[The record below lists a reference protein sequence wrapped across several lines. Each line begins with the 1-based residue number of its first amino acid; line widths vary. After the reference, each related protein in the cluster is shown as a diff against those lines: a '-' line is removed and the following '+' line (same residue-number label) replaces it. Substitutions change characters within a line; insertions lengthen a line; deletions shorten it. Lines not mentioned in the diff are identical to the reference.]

1 MKTFNSILM
10 TLAITVSP
18 VVANAAEPFE
28 PATKLRP
35 NMTLAL
41 YPEGQ
46 KVNKG
51 IEENGKTITL
61 GPGES
66 NKIAE
71 PEEMKASGTMS
82 KVGDNARIDIYLP
95 KKPNGQMIVVCPGG
109 GYKNLSTFNEGAY
122 VADWL
127 IKRGISVCVVKY
139 RLPNGHWNVPL
150 NDVQNAFRYCRAHAQ
165 EWGVNQIGVMGF
177 SAGGHLAASA
187 STLFVDTVTRPD
199 FSVLIYPVIT
209 MDLALTHKGTHDNL
223 IGKESKWLDENLPV
237 KDYLVKKAKYEE
249 LMYHYSLQNNV
260 SADTPPTFLALS
272 TGDNVVAPENSFLY
286 YDALVAHNVPALIY
300 VYPYGGHGW
309 GFTTPEFGKDKLG
322 AWRPV
327 FFQSLEIWLNEVS
340 AK

>member
-1 MKTFNSILM
+1 
-10 TLAITVSP
+10 
-18 VVANAAEPFE
+18 
-28 PATKLRP
+28 
-35 NMTLAL
+35 
-41 YPEGQ
+41 
-46 KVNKG
+46 
-51 IEENGKTITL
+51 
-61 GPGES
+61 
-66 NKIAE
+66 
-71 PEEMKASGTMS
+71 
-82 KVGDNARIDIYLP
+82 
-95 KKPNGQMIVVCPGG
+95 
-109 GYKNLSTFNEGAY
+109 
-122 VADWL
+122 
-127 IKRGISVCVVKY
+127 
-139 RLPNGHWNVPL
+139 
-150 NDVQNAFRYCRAHAQ
+150 
-165 EWGVNQIGVMGF
+165 MGF

>member
-10 TLAITVSP
+10 TLAIAVSP

-95 KKPNGQMIVVCPGG
+95 K
-109 GYKNLSTFNEGAY
+109 S
-122 VADWL
+122 
-127 IKRGISVCVVKY
+127 
-139 RLPNGHWNVPL
+139 
-150 NDVQNAFRYCRAHAQ
+150 
-165 EWGVNQIGVMGF
+165 
-177 SAGGHLAASA
+177 
-187 STLFVDTVTRPD
+187 
-199 FSVLIYPVIT
+199 
-209 MDLALTHKGTHDNL
+209 
-223 IGKESKWLDENLPV
+223 
-237 KDYLVKKAKYEE
+237 
-249 LMYHYSLQNNV
+249 LM
-260 SADTPPTFLALS
+260 A
-272 TGDNVVAPENSFLY
+272 
-286 YDALVAHNVPALIY
+286 
-300 VYPYGGHGW
+300 
-309 GFTTPEFGKDKLG
+309 
-322 AWRPV
+322 R
-327 FFQSLEIWLNEVS
+327 
-340 AK
+340 

>member
-1 MKTFNSILM
+1 MKTFNSNLM
-10 TLAITVSP
+10 TLAVAVKP
-18 VVANAAEPFE
+18 FAANAAEPFE

-127 IKRGISVCVVKY
+127 VKRGISVCVVKY

-199 FSVLIYPVIT
+199 CSHLPCNHHGPVPDPQGHSRQSHRQGIQMAGREPSCQGLLGEKGEVRGTDVSLFSSEQCLCRHSSYIPR
-209 MDLALTHKGTHDNL
+209 A
-223 IGKESKWLDENLPV
+223 
-237 KDYLVKKAKYEE
+237 
-249 LMYHYSLQNNV
+249 Q
-260 SADTPPTFLALS
+260 
-272 TGDNVVAPENSFLY
+272 
-286 YDALVAHNVPALIY
+286 
-300 VYPYGGHGW
+300 HG
-309 GFTTPEFGKDKLG
+309 
-322 AWRPV
+322 
-327 FFQSLEIWLNEVS
+327 
-340 AK
+340 